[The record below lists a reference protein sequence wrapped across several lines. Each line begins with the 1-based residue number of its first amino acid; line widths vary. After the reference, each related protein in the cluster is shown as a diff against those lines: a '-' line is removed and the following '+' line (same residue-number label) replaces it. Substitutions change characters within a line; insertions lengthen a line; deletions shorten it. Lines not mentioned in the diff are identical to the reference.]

1 MVSKLVSAEKIFA
14 QFECLLTL
22 SCLRDSLQLQHSTNL
37 NIQRS
42 QSTHRFNNGGLNCLD
57 NNRDQDTNQI
67 GDEVVED
74 ESVEY
79 GETRGPLSND
89 SSMPVQYDTNLAID
103 SDDSKLKIL

>member
-1 MVSKLVSAEKIFA
+1 MT
-14 QFECLLTL
+14 C

-42 QSTHRFNNGGLNCLD
+42 QSTHRFNNGGSNCLD

-67 GDEVVED
+67 GVEVVED

-79 GETRGPLSND
+79 GETHRPLSNA
-89 SSMPVQYDTNLAID
+89 SMPVPFDTNLAID
-103 SDDSKLKIL
+103 SDDSK

>member
-1 MVSKLVSAEKIFA
+1 MCSSIDFN
-14 QFECLLTL
+14 FRL

-79 GETRGPLSND
+79 GEVRRQLSND
-89 SSMPVQYDTNLAID
+89 SSMPVPYDTNLAID
-103 SDDSKLKIL
+103 SDDSK